1 MNQKNSRNEKHKY
14 SNEENLAL
22 GEDEN
27 ISALMNIALEDDGNV
42 YHFLI
47 VTKLANK
54 CSSIYYLKMF

>member
-14 SNEENLAL
+14 SNKKNLAL

-42 YHFLI
+42 
-47 VTKLANK
+47 
-54 CSSIYYLKMF
+54 